1 MPENM
6 ARELS
11 KRPIRKRSGVFKW
24 SEMRVWE
31 PKVRAFMA
39 DVLDD
44 AVFAEFHDDPPEFV
58 VGDDLSWIER
68 IIKKAGR
75 ARPQNLHSLLTRRL
89 AENYDAVIGFHG
101 CRPVTLDGYKR
112 DGLRICD
119 PEELNAVARDI
130 FGDTPEVSAAIDDL
144 ASNDGS
150 SYSYKQHNAGSIYFA
165 LSLEH
170 LVDSCGQYLLYG
182 SEYVLCIGAFLRR
195 EEELRQHGRATI
207 IECSLPI
214 AVIPPT
220 YLRCLAGEIV
230 EEIFERE
237 LDPKYRRLNINFGFP
252 IKQNIPA
259 SNIIAFHHPKQ
270 IPNHRKY
277 MVLED

>member
-1 MPENM
+1 MSKNSVADDANDLMPQNT

-11 KRPIRKRSGVFKW
+11 KRPIKKRSGVFKW
-24 SEMRVWE
+24 SEMQVWE
-31 PKVRAFMA
+31 LEVRAFMA

-58 VGDDLSWIER
+58 VGDDISWLER

-112 DGLRICD
+112 DGLRVCD

-130 FGDTPEVSAAIDDL
+130 FGDTTEVSAAIDDL

-195 EEELRQHGRATI
+195 EEELRQRGRATI

-214 AVIPPT
+214 
-220 YLRCLAGEIV
+220 
-230 EEIFERE
+230 
-237 LDPKYRRLNINFGFP
+237 
-252 IKQNIPA
+252 
-259 SNIIAFHHPKQ
+259 
-270 IPNHRKY
+270 
-277 MVLED
+277 